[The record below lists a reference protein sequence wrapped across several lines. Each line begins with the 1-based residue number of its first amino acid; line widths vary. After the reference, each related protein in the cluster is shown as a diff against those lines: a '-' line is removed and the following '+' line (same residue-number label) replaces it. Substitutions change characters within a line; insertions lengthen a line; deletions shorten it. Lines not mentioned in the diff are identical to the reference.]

1 MRKNNKPIFV
11 NENTLTNRQFD
22 LDVRNLEELARL
34 IGVAKDSPEFEEY
47 LTEANKLSWVEA
59 APKDIRDAIR
69 ARQVK

>member
-11 NENTLTNRQFD
+11 NENTLINRQFD

-47 LTEANKLSWVEA
+47 LTEANKLSWVET